1 MPGGQRV
8 QIVDPIRENV
18 PAEHRLH
25 AVLELAPCCRPY
37 VPAGHISHSC
47 CPILSAKDPDLQG
60 LQATAP
66 STDELVPAGHALQAD
81 TSATPEML
89 LNVAEG
95 HGVQD
100 VMEAAA
106 TAEPYVPDGQ
116 FVHCFEPGV
125 SLNVPLSHGAQLTE
139 LPPIVDCKYPG
150 SHRIGGNTTPL
161 CIATPTPLSWYV
173 DIMTLDDAGAAA
185 GLRKPE
191 I

>member
-1 MPGGQRV
+1 
-8 QIVDPIRENV
+8 
-18 PAEHRLH
+18 
-25 AVLELAPCCRPY
+25 
-37 VPAGHISHSC
+37 
-47 CPILSAKDPDLQG
+47 
-60 LQATAP
+60 
-66 STDELVPAGHALQAD
+66 
-81 TSATPEML
+81 ML

-106 TAEPYVPDGQ
+106 TDAPYVPDGQ
-116 FVHCFEPGV
+116 FIHCFEPGV

-161 CIATPTPLSWYV
+161 CIAAPTPLSWYV